1 MPTIEQ
7 GFQKAFEKVEQQI
20 REKGAANT
28 DDVKTLQT
36 WQALLGLKHEANRPN
51 EAIEVTLK
59 FTEEEADKVF
69 EALERFNE
77 SVEELKKLVDLA
89 YRLNDKLETQDRH

>member
-51 EAIEVTLK
+51 KAIEVGN
-59 FTEEEADKVF
+59 
-69 EALERFNE
+69 RSN
-77 SVEELKKLVDLA
+77 
-89 YRLNDKLETQDRH
+89 N